1 MARTLV
7 AFFITLLILVVIGF
21 GLWYFERMFAKKA
34 GKYSGILMPALFLI
48 LSIVAIVQSAP
59 ATFTQLLDMGY
70 GIGASV
76 ATLVLSFIVT
86 NLPTLWVYFVYR
98 RTRKKLGLE
107 AWPFS
112 KKSDNTDDKNTES
125 SK

>member
-1 MARTLV
+1 MASTLV
-7 AFFITLLILVVIGF
+7 AFFITLLVLVVIGF
-21 GLWYFERMFAKKA
+21 GLWYFERMFAKKE

-59 ATFTQLLDMGY
+59 ATFTQLREMGY
-70 GIGASV
+70 GVGASV

-86 NLPTLWVYFVYR
+86 NVPTLWVYFVYR

-107 AWPFS
+107 AWPFG
-112 KKSDNTDDKNTES
+112 KKSVNADDKNIEN